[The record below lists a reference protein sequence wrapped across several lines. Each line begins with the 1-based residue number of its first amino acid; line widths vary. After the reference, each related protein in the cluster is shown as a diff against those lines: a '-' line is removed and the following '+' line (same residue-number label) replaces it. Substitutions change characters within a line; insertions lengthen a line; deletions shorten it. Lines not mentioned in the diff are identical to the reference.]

1 MSQKTFP
8 NKSLF
13 DCNASVQRN
22 LAICLTVKLFR
33 NYIERGFHEKQCK
46 KTVKQV
52 AEMDRKEFLQ
62 DKTQE
67 NKGLKKD

>member
-1 MSQKTFP
+1 M
-8 NKSLF
+8 
-13 DCNASVQRN
+13 
-22 LAICLTVKLFR
+22 FR